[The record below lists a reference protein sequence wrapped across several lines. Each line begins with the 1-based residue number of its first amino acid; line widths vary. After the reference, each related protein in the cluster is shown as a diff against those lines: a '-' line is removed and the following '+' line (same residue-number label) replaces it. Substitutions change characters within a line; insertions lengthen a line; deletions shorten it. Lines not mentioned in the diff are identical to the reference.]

1 MRMNKYW
8 GTWIVFIGVFFHSCK
23 QEVKQNNISF
33 YSVDLLEMEKMKGEE
48 ILLSDLIESL
58 DNREEALIATYSFG
72 IDVSSNYILIEPD
85 GVSALKL
92 FTRKGRYVA
101 DIGGVGQGPGEYK
114 YAVNRFLDEKQGRV
128 AIAENKKM
136 LFFDLKGQFLSE
148 ESISLPETITKSS
161 IWIDLENEKA
171 VVVVLP
177 FADIGNPKAP
187 ISKNLCW
194 VQDFKGNILQ
204 KISAINYAIVPDYS
218 NEVLAP
224 RNVDAYSFSLCQVVG
239 RTRPDTLYHYD
250 IANNLLKPYFTLDNV
265 MQEDKYIVTS
275 LYETPEYY
283 WSRVTIGPAKVLS
296 DGAPVR
302 MTVFN
307 VRVSKKDGS
316 VKRIDRFTNDFL
328 GLSYPFLT
336 MRNGYVCI
344 TYEPL
349 ELMGALDKVLTQT
362 DLEPDVRKRVADL
375 RNSLHENDND
385 ILIIG
390 KLKQ

>member
-1 MRMNKYW
+1 
-8 GTWIVFIGVFFHSCK
+8 
-23 QEVKQNNISF
+23 
-33 YSVDLLEMEKMKGEE
+33 
-48 ILLSDLIESL
+48 
-58 DNREEALIATYSFG
+58 
-72 IDVSSNYILIEPD
+72 
-85 GVSALKL
+85 
-92 FTRKGRYVA
+92 
-101 DIGGVGQGPGEYK
+101 
-114 YAVNRFLDEKQGRV
+114 RFLDEKQGRV
-128 AIAENKKM
+128 AIAENKKI

-349 ELMGALDKVLTQT
+349 ELMEALDKVLAQT
-362 DLEPDVRKRVADL
+362 DLKPDVRKRATDL

>member
-1 MRMNKYW
+1 MKARH
-8 GTWIVFIGVFFHSCK
+8 FFYLFLFLFSVTMSASCSSYVPK
-23 QEVKQNNISF
+23 EGDIIEDSAF
-33 YSVDLLEMEKMKGEE
+33 YAVDLPEIEKLKGEE
-48 ILLSDLIESL
+48 MLFSDLIESL
-58 DNREEALIATYSFG
+58 EIIKLDGREEALVATYPSG

-128 AIAENKKM
+128 AIAENQKM
-136 LFFDLKGQFLSE
+136 LFFDLKGRFLSK

-204 KISAINYAIVPDYS
+204 KIFAVNYAIVPDYS

-250 IANNLLKPYFTLDNV
+250 IANNILKPCFTLDNV

-283 WSRVTIGPAKVLS
+283 WSRVTIGSAKMPS
-296 DGAPVR
+296 DGSPVR

-307 VRVSKKDGS
+307 VRVFKKDGS
-316 VKRIDRFTNDFL
+316 VKRIDRFTNDFWDFL
-328 GLSYPFLT
+328 ILS
-336 MRNGYVCI
+336 
-344 TYEPL
+344 
-349 ELMGALDKVLTQT
+349 
-362 DLEPDVRKRVADL
+362 
-375 RNSLHENDND
+375 
-385 ILIIG
+385 
-390 KLKQ
+390 